1 MDRLP
6 TARPCW
12 AEINT
17 RSLEENYR
25 LLRAL
30 AGDRA
35 ECLAIV
41 KADAYGHGLALC
53 APAAVRA
60 GAQWLG
66 VTSVE
71 EGVAARAVCPEARIL
86 VMGGVFH
93 GQADAVV
100 AHRLT
105 PAVWEMAHLS
115 ELARSAAAAGVG
127 ALPVHLEIDTGM
139 SRQGVSPTDLLGLL
153 SRFNATGNNAVG
165 PLRLE
170 AVMTHL
176 YASDEAVSARTTAQL
191 EQLEAALGVVASA
204 SANAAPIFL
213 SIGASAAL
221 LGGQTEALESLA
233 ARANLRP
240 MLRLGLALYGVA
252 PRFTP
257 PFAPGEEPASLAC
270 ARRELQPVLAWKTRI
285 ASVRTIAPGTE
296 IGYNGTFIA
305 SETMRVALIP
315 AGYADGLDR
324 RLGNRFSVL
333 VRGQLAPFVGRI
345 SMDQSVVDVTEID
358 GVQPGDEVVLL
369 GSQSGQTISAYD
381 HAEATGTIPWE
392 VFTRI
397 AARVPR
403 VAV

>member
-1 MDRLP
+1 MDRLK

-17 RSLEENYR
+17 RSLQHNYR
-25 LLRAL
+25 VLRSL
-30 AGDRA
+30 AGQKT

-41 KADAYGHGLALC
+41 KADAYGHGLSLC
-53 APAAVRA
+53 APAAIRA

-86 VMGGVFH
+86 VMGGVFP

-105 PAVWEMAHLS
+105 PAVWEIAQVD
-115 ELARSAAAAGVG
+115 ELAQSATGAGLRD
-127 ALPVHLEIDTGM
+127 LPVHLEIDTGM
-139 SRQGVSPTDLLGLL
+139 SRQGVSLADLPGLL
-153 SRFNATGNNAVG
+153 SRFNATG
-165 PLRLE
+165 PLRME
-170 AVMTHL
+170 GVMTHL
-176 YASDEAVSARTTAQL
+176 YASDEAVSTRTAAQL
-191 EQLEAALGVVASA
+191 SQLEAVLSIVASA
-204 SANAAPIFL
+204 SPDAAAAFL
-213 SIGASAAL
+213 SVGASAAL

-240 MLRLGLALYGVA
+240 MLRLGLALYGVV
-252 PRFTP
+252 PQFNP
-257 PFAPGEEPASLAC
+257 PFAPGEEPEILSQ
-270 ARRELQPVLAWKTRI
+270 ARRVLEPVLTWKTRI
-285 ASVRTIAPGTE
+285 ASVRTIAAGTE

-305 SETMRVALIP
+305 SEPMRVALIP

-324 RLGNRFSVL
+324 RLSNQFSVL
-333 VRGQLAPFVGRI
+333 VRGQLAPLVGRI
-345 SMDQSVVDVTEID
+345 SMDQSVLDVTEID
-358 GVQPGDEVVLL
+358 SVQPGDEVVLL
-369 GSQSGQTISAYD
+369 GSQSSQTISAYD

-403 VAV
+403 VVV